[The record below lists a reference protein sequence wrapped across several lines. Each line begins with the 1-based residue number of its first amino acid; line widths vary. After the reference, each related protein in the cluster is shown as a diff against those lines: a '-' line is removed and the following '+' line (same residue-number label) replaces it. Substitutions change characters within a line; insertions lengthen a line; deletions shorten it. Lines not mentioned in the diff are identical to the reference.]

1 MGNFK
6 ILTLKTR
13 KIELDVDFIGG
24 GVPLTVAEEKA
35 ISDYFAKRKAVT
47 KKASETKKQLIAR
60 AEKSNKDYLAGKVKT
75 QGQLEKESE
84 NWWTNENPLVG

>member
-1 MGNFK
+1 VGNFK

-24 GVPLTVAEEKA
+24 EGPLTVAEGKA
-35 ISDYFAKRKAVT
+35 ISEYITKQKAVT
-47 KKASETKKQLIAR
+47 KKASETKKHLIAR

-75 QGQLEKESE
+75 QEQLEKESE
-84 NWWTNENPLVG
+84 NW

>member
-1 MGNFK
+1 VGNFK

-35 ISDYFAKRKAVT
+35 ISGYIAKQKAVT

-60 AEKSNKDYLAGKVKT
+60 AEKSNMDYLAGKVKT
-75 QGQLEKESE
+75 QEQVEKKSE
-84 NWWTNENPLVG
+84 NW